1 MTLTW
6 YSTGCIGTATQWT
19 EVVTREV
26 GQSSTNRVTGQSQW
40 IRGLF
45 SRSGRSF
52 DGRSIIPQGLRFI
65 TSEHSMTDWYRLAQE
80 QLTGVALAVQQQEPL
95 NMEALSALATGITEA
110 VKKND
115 QLLVQAMSGL
125 EGPPLITNLVNVG
138 ILATK
143 VGAGLGYHGKELE
156 RLTFAGLLHDIGL
169 FAVPQSLITKSGRLT
184 KEERTLIERHP
195 ELGYQTIQKAGEKYD
210 WLALV
215 VSQAHERWNGQGY
228 PKKLKGRQ
236 VSEFAQIIGVV
247 DIFDALVSPRGYRR
261 RFFPHEAV
269 RELLAVERTAFP
281 REIVKALVEQLSA
294 YPLGTLVRLSTGEVG
309 SVMRIN
315 TRYPLRPVVLIEGD
329 AVCGQEGR
337 QIDLR
342 LTPLV
347 SIIETLEPPDVAR
360 VSFPADQMSVK
371 ASDVVPTASDR
382 FTLLL
387 EGLDALASSIQ
398 GAVESRTSVP
408 EGGIMTQSA
417 EHREVDRPPAQDLS
431 DASFEKEVIGLFALE
446 AHQWL
451 AQIQMAVKQ
460 IAGGANGTVRP
471 KLYTILLHGITNL
484 AKSAS
489 TVQLKTIEQM
499 ASNLLSILH
508 DAEQQEPRTLT
519 AALQSLQEGL
529 DRISLA
535 VRRLAGDQEGKRAG
549 TDDTQV
555 QTVSEQLE
563 VLPAIITE
571 PSAPPVT
578 SQAQAPRTV
587 SPSVPLVQALRD
599 LQQARARSMQPARD
613 VLEAV
618 IQRAE
623 QEGDRLDVAGV
634 GRILT
639 ELDRAD
645 EEFLQEVRRRVPI
658 ISSSLAN
665 LRAQGATDFVTA
677 SQLDPIPEQVEA
689 LYELASHVQAT
700 MITMFLQ
707 GLRSFL
713 MVSAYRKTTSLAQ
726 RLGTVETRVH
736 ALIPM
741 AEQWSNIGRVE
752 RSAISDI
759 LPIQPQ

>member
-1 MTLTW
+1 M
-6 YSTGCIGTATQWT
+6 
-19 EVVTREV
+19 
-26 GQSSTNRVTGQSQW
+26 
-40 IRGLF
+40 
-45 SRSGRSF
+45 
-52 DGRSIIPQGLRFI
+52 
-65 TSEHSMTDWYRLAQE
+65 SEHSMTDWYRLAQE
-80 QLTGVALAVQQQEPL
+80 QLTGVALAVQRQEPL
-95 NMEALSALATGITEA
+95 NMEALSSLATGIAEE

-115 QLLVQAMSGL
+115 QLLVRAMSGL

-143 VGAGLGYHGKELE
+143 VGMGLGYHGKELE

-169 FAVPQSLITKSGRLT
+169 FSVPQSLITKAGRLT

-195 ELGYQTIQKAGEKYD
+195 ELGYQTIQKTGEKYD
-210 WLALV
+210 WLAQA
-215 VSQAHERWNGQGY
+215 VSQAHERWNGLGY
-228 PKKLKGRQ
+228 PKQLKGRQ
-236 VSEFAQIIGVV
+236 VSELAQIIGVV

-261 RFFPHEAV
+261 RFLPHEAV
-269 RELLAVERTAFP
+269 RELLAVERSAFP

-294 YPLGTLVRLSTGEVG
+294 YPLGTTVRLSTGEVG

-315 TRYPLRPVVLIEGD
+315 PRYPLRPVVLIEGD
-329 AVCGQEGR
+329 AACGQEGR

-347 SIIETLEPPDVAR
+347 SIVGTLEPPDVGRA
-360 VSFPADQMSVK
+360 SPSADEVRVK
-371 ASDVVPTASDR
+371 ASEAVPTASDR

-398 GAVESRTSVP
+398 GAVESRTARP
-408 EGGIMTQSA
+408 EEGIASPSG
-417 EHREVDRPPAQDLS
+417 EHRRIGRPSAQDLS

-460 IAGGANGTVRP
+460 IAAGANGTVRP
-471 KLYTILLHGITNL
+471 KLYGILLHGITNL

-508 DAEQQEPRTLT
+508 DVEQQEPRTVT

-529 DRISLA
+529 DRISVA
-535 VRRLAGDQEGKRAG
+535 VRRLAGGHEEKGVDRDPIQ
-549 TDDTQV
+549 
-555 QTVSEQLE
+555 
-563 VLPAIITE
+563 VLPAIVTE
-571 PSAPPVT
+571 PSAPSPPP
-578 SQAQAPRTV
+578 QAQPPV
-587 SPSVPLVQALRD
+587 IVPSNVPLIQALRD

-623 QEGDRLDVAGV
+623 QKGDRLDVAGV
-634 GRILT
+634 GRILA
-639 ELDRAD
+639 ELDRLD

-658 ISSSLAN
+658 ISSTLAN
-665 LRAQGATDFVTA
+665 LRAQRTTDFVTA
-677 SQLDPIPEQVEA
+677 SQLDPILEQVEA
-689 LYELASHVQAT
+689 LYELASRVQAT

-713 MVSAYRKTTSLAQ
+713 MVSAFRKASSLAQ

-759 LPIQPQ
+759 LPG